1 MRGLRE
7 VPAGRPLLATES
19 PHSPSVPTPSLG
31 TIMLKESL
39 VDLLPVG
46 RLSTG
51 FAYLKE
57 RRNCWAF
64 SILHL
69 LALSGCKQQCTRN
82 KQD

>member
-1 MRGLRE
+1 
-7 VPAGRPLLATES
+7 
-19 PHSPSVPTPSLG
+19 
-31 TIMLKESL
+31 MLKESL